1 MMAIHS
7 SATSLHD
14 DLCVASR
21 RGMKRNDGM
30 MRNDGMK
37 RSDEF
42 KGDRSV
48 SRITE

>member
-1 MMAIHS
+1 
-7 SATSLHD
+7 
-14 DLCVASR
+14 
-21 RGMKRNDGM
+21 MKRNDGM

>member
-1 MMAIHS
+1 MMAMHS

-14 DLCVASR
+14 DLCVTSR

-30 MRNDGMK
+30 KRNGGMK

-42 KGDRSV
+42 EGDRSV
-48 SRITE
+48 IRITE